1 MKARTRRQKLL
12 SPTGTVM
19 AELQSARLVDDYDAA
34 LFDLDGVIYLG
45 PLAVPGAAATMAAL
59 RESGKAVMYVTNNA
73 ARAAETV
80 VKQLQSLGFDA
91 GLDNVLTSAQV
102 AVGALAEVLPRT
114 AKVLVAGSASLAG
127 LIADAGLVPVASADD
142 EPVAVLQ
149 GYDPALGWPMLDE
162 VCLAI
167 ARGAIWYATNDD
179 ASRPTDRGLVPG
191 AGAMIAAVSTAIG
204 GSPTT
209 FGKPHRPMMA
219 EAVRRTGAARPLF
232 VGDRID
238 TDIVGANNAGL
249 ESLMVFSG
257 AHGKRE
263 LIASARGERPT
274 HIGADIRALLQPR
287 RQVAIAGESATCNG
301 QRVSQDESRIV
312 LAGDPRSIDEQFD
325 ALWAVAA
332 LAWSAPYLDA
342 TGALEALDL
351 IG

>member
-1 MKARTRRQKLL
+1 MTEPLA
-12 SPTGTVM
+12 
-19 AELQSARLVDDYDAA
+19 ARLIDGYDAA

-45 PLAVPGAAATMAAL
+45 PLAVPGAAETMAELVAADI
-59 RESGKAVMYVTNNA
+59 AVMYVTNNA

-80 VKQLQSLGFDA
+80 VRQLQGLGFVA

-102 AVGALAEVLPRT
+102 AARELAEVLPPG
-114 AKVLVAGSASLAG
+114 AKVLVSGSASLAG
-127 LIADAGLVPVASADD
+127 LIAEAGLRPVASADD

-149 GYDPALGWPMLDE
+149 GYDPVLGWPMLDE

-167 ARGAIWYATNDD
+167 ARGAVWYATNDD
-179 ASRPTDRGLVPG
+179 ASRPTERGLVPG
-191 AGAMIAAVSTAIG
+191 AGAQIAAVTKAIG

-219 EAVRRTGAARPLF
+219 EAVRRTGAQRPLF

-249 ESLMVFSG
+249 DSLMVFSG
-257 AHGKRE
+257 AHGKHE
-263 LIASARGERPT
+263 LIACARGERPT
-274 HIGADIRALLQPR
+274 HIGADVSALLQPR
-287 RQVAIAGESATCNG
+287 RSAVVTGEEAECNA
-301 QRVSQDESRIV
+301 QRVAQDDSRIV
-312 LAGDPRSIDEQFD
+312 LATGARSRDEQFD
-325 ALWAVAA
+325 ALWAIAA

-351 IG
+351 IN

>member
-1 MKARTRRQKLL
+1 MTDPQI
-12 SPTGTVM
+12 P
-19 AELQSARLVDDYDAA
+19 RLIDGYDAA

-45 PLAVPGAAATMAAL
+45 PLAVPGAAETMAELAAAN
-59 RESGKAVMYVTNNA
+59 KAVMYVTNNA

-80 VKQLQSLGFDA
+80 VRQLQGLGFVA

-102 AVGALAEVLPRT
+102 AAGGLADVLPPG

-127 LIADAGLVPVASADD
+127 LIAEAGLSPVASADD

-149 GYDPALGWPMLDE
+149 GYDPVLGWPMLDE

-167 ARGAIWYATNDD
+167 ARGAVWYATNDD
-179 ASRPTDRGLVPG
+179 ASRPTERGLVPG
-191 AGAMIAAVSTAIG
+191 AGAQIAAVAKAIG

-219 EAVRRTGAARPLF
+219 EAVRRTGAERPLF

-249 ESLMVFSG
+249 DSLMVFSG

-263 LIASARGERPT
+263 LLACGRGERPT
-274 HIGADIRALLQPR
+274 HIGADVSALLQPR
-287 RQVAIAGESATCNG
+287 RSAAVAGETAACHG
-301 QRVSQDESRIV
+301 QRVTQDDSRIV
-312 LAGDPRSIDEQFD
+312 LTTAARSRDEQFD
-325 ALWAVAA
+325 ALWAIAA
-332 LAWSAPYLDA
+332 LAWAAPYLDA
-342 TGALEALDL
+342 TDALGSLDL
-351 IG
+351 IN

>member
-1 MKARTRRQKLL
+1 MTEPRTD
-12 SPTGTVM
+12 
-19 AELQSARLVDDYDAA
+19 RLIDSYDAA

-45 PLAVPGAAATMAAL
+45 PLAVPGAAETTAELVAS
-59 RESGKAVMYVTNNA
+59 RKAVMYVTNNA

-80 VKQLQSLGFDA
+80 VRQLQSLGFIA

-102 AVGALAEVLPRT
+102 AAQGLAEVLLPG

-127 LIADAGLVPVASADD
+127 LIAEAGLTPVASADD

-149 GYDPALGWPMLDE
+149 GYDPVLGWPMLDE

-167 ARGAIWYATNDD
+167 TRGAAWYATNDD
-179 ASRPTDRGLVPG
+179 ASRPTERGLVPG
-191 AGAMIAAVSTAIG
+191 AGAQIAAVAKAIG

-219 EAVRRTGAARPLF
+219 EAVRRTGAERPLF

-238 TDIVGANNAGL
+238 TDIVGASNAGL
-249 ESLMVFSG
+249 DSLMVFSG

-263 LIASARGERPT
+263 LIACGPGERPT
-274 HIGADIRALLQPR
+274 HIGADVGALLQPR
-287 RQVAIAGESATCNG
+287 RSAVVSGDSAECHG
-301 QRVSQDESRIV
+301 QRATQDDSRIV
-312 LAGDPRSIDEQFD
+312 LETRPRSGEEQFD
-325 ALWAVAA
+325 ALWAIAT

-342 TGALEALDL
+342 GGALDALDL
-351 IG
+351 VN

>member
-1 MKARTRRQKLL
+1 
-12 SPTGTVM
+12 M
-19 AELQSARLVDDYDAA
+19 ADRLVDGYDAV

-45 PLAVPGAAATMAAL
+45 PAAVPGAPEVMAAL
-59 RESGKAVMYVTNNA
+59 GQAGTGVMYVTNNA
-73 ARAAETV
+73 ARSADTV
-80 VKQLQSLGFDA
+80 VKQLRGLGFAA
-91 GLDNVLTSAQV
+91 GPENVLTSAQV
-102 AVGALAEVLPRT
+102 AAVGLAEVLPRG

-127 LIADAGLVPVASADD
+127 LISEAGLVPVASAEDD
-142 EPVAVLQ
+142 PVAVLQ
-149 GYDPALGWPMLDE
+149 GYDPVLSWPMLDE

-219 EAVRRTGAARPLF
+219 EGIRRTGAARPLF

-249 ESLMVFSG
+249 DSLMVFSG

-263 LIASARGERPT
+263 LVACRPGERPT
-274 HIGADIRALLQPR
+274 HIGADVAALLLPSR
-287 RQVAIAGESATCNG
+287 AHAVAGEQAECNG
-301 QRVSQDESRIV
+301 QVALQQDSRIV
-312 LAGDPRSIDEQFD
+312 LATHPVGEPAQLD
-325 ALWAVAA
+325 ALWAVAG
-332 LAWSAPYLDA
+332 LAWAAPFLDPSP
-342 TGALEALDL
+342 ALDALDL
-351 IG
+351 VR

>member
-1 MKARTRRQKLL
+1 MT
-12 SPTGTVM
+12 
-19 AELQSARLVDDYDAA
+19 ELQAPRLIDGYDAA

-45 PLAVPGAAATMAAL
+45 PLAVPGAAETMAEL
-59 RESGKAVMYVTNNA
+59 NSSNKAVMYVTNNA

-80 VKQLQSLGFDA
+80 VRQLQGLGFVA

-102 AVGALAEVLPRT
+102 AARELAEVLPPG
-114 AKVLVAGSASLAG
+114 AKILVSGSASLAG
-127 LIADAGLVPVASADD
+127 LIAEAGLRPVASADD

-149 GYDPALGWPMLDE
+149 GYDPVLGWPMLDE

-167 ARGAIWYATNDD
+167 ARGAVWYATNDD
-179 ASRPTDRGLVPG
+179 ASRPTERGLVPG
-191 AGAMIAAVSTAIG
+191 AGAQIAAVAKAIG

-219 EAVRRTGAARPLF
+219 EAVRRTGAERPLF

-249 ESLMVFSG
+249 DSLMVFSG

-263 LIASARGERPT
+263 LIACGRGERPT
-274 HIGADIRALLQPR
+274 HIGADVGALLRPR
-287 RQVAIAGESATCNG
+287 RSATVAGEAAVCNDQRAT
-301 QRVSQDESRIV
+301 QDDSRIV
-312 LAGDPRSIDEQFD
+312 LAAQPRSGDEQYD

-342 TGALEALDL
+342 ADALEALDL
-351 IG
+351 IN

>member
-1 MKARTRRQKLL
+1 M
-12 SPTGTVM
+12 PDHP
-19 AELQSARLVDDYDAA
+19 ARLIDGYDAA

-45 PLAVPGAAATMAAL
+45 PLAVPGAAETMAELAAC
-59 RESGKAVMYVTNNA
+59 GKAVMYVTNNA

-80 VKQLQSLGFDA
+80 VKQLRSLGFAA
-91 GLDNVLTSAQV
+91 GPDNVLTSAQV
-102 AVGALAEVLPRT
+102 AAGALAEVLPPG

-127 LIADAGLVPVASADD
+127 LIAEAGLSPVAAADD

-179 ASRPTDRGLVPG
+179 ASRPTERGLVPG
-191 AGAMIAAVSTAIG
+191 AGAMIAAVATAIG

-219 EAVRRTGAARPLF
+219 EAVRRTGADRPLF

-238 TDIVGANNAGL
+238 TDIVGANKAGMD
-249 ESLMVFSG
+249 SLLVFSG

-263 LIASARGERPT
+263 LVACGPGERPT
-274 HIGADIRALLQPR
+274 HIGPDVSALLQPVR
-287 RQVAIAGESATCNG
+287 RAAVTPTSAECRG
-301 QRVSQDESRIV
+301 QRASQNDSRIE
-312 LAGDPRSIDEQFD
+312 LAGVPESVEGQFD

-342 TGALEALDL
+342 EPALAALDL
-351 IG
+351 IS

>member
-1 MKARTRRQKLL
+1 MTEQPA
-12 SPTGTVM
+12 P
-19 AELQSARLVDDYDAA
+19 RLIDGYDAA

-45 PLAVPGAAATMAAL
+45 PLAVPGAAATMAELAA
-59 RESGKAVMYVTNNA
+59 SNKAVMYVTNNA

-80 VKQLQSLGFDA
+80 VRQLQGLGFVA

-102 AVGALAEVLPRT
+102 AAGGLAEVLPPG

-127 LIADAGLVPVASADD
+127 LIAEAGLSPVASADD
-142 EPVAVLQ
+142 DPVAVLQ
-149 GYDPALGWPMLDE
+149 GYDPVLGWPMLDE

-219 EAVRRTGAARPLF
+219 EAVRRTGAERPLF

-263 LIASARGERPT
+263 LIACGRGERPT
-274 HIGADIRALLQPR
+274 HIGADVSALLLPR
-287 RQVAIAGESATCNG
+287 RSAVVTADAATCHD
-301 QRVSQDESRIV
+301 QRVTQDDSRIV
-312 LAGDPRSIDEQFD
+312 LATEPRSRDEQFD
-325 ALWAVAA
+325 ALRAIAA

-342 TGALEALDL
+342 TDALEALDL
-351 IG
+351 IN